1 MTTLNDL
8 KKAGGFVPDKPV
20 PKHITFKDESG
31 NDFEA
36 DIFVVKLGVA
46 DYEALFTGD
55 ALVRSH
61 TAQAIHV
68 GIRLGDG
75 KEVIPYDLAARLDKG
90 LGAAL
95 MKVFN
100 EVNGPKK
107 PSPSASDSSA
117 T

>member
-1 MTTLNDL
+1 MTSLNDL
-8 KKAGGFVPDKPV
+8 KNAGGFVPDKPV
-20 PKHITFKDESG
+20 PKHITFKDDNGEEFS
-31 NDFEA
+31 A
-36 DIFVVKLGVA
+36 DIFVRKLGVS

-55 ALVRSH
+55 TANRSH

-75 KEVIPYDLAARLDKG
+75 TEVIPYDMAARLDKG

-95 MKVFN
+95 MQAFN

-107 PSPSASDSSA
+107 TSPSAKGSSA